1 MKRFLLATMALAT
14 VMSVSAGDGTTKKP
28 QIIGGDFEKWHT
40 AKYDKYSSDEPDGWH
55 SFMSA
60 HPTKNIYGNA
70 CKNTHTYISKEV
82 RPGSTGSNSVKL
94 TSGIV
99 KVNAG
104 ILEIEQP
111 ANGTLTTGRLIAG
124 SATANDPKNNSTSDP
139 SSTEKDGAGNPFY
152 APLTARPDSI
162 VAWVKFKQGT
172 LKDKHKNY
180 KYATISAIIHDNTK
194 YQDPED
200 KTYNN
205 VVAKAQNAKIESN
218 DFKWQRISIPF
229 DYESYKANNVEPHNI
244 LITFSTNAE
253 PGVASTDAQNP
264 DIMFIDDVELVYN
277 DYYTDNLVISSN
289 GTAAPA
295 QQATITVTKYL
306 DGKYNMMLK
315 NFTFGE
321 GDEALLIGDVTMSN
335 ITGKEENGAITFE
348 TGQDAIITNGGDIA
362 EMLKGKIHLKMKGI
376 LKDGKLK
383 ALITLEVFEQNI
395 KADFG
400 GYESGTV
407 GIHGITTSTNSAK
420 GAIYDLSGRQLKTMQ
435 KGINIVRGKDGKM
448 IKVMK

>member
-1 MKRFLLATMALAT
+1 MKRFLLATMALT
-14 VMSVSAGDGTTKKP
+14 GMSVSAGDDTTKKP

-40 AKYDKYSSDEPDGWH
+40 ATYDKYSSQEPDGWH

-60 HPTKNIYGNA
+60 KPGNSTYARA
-70 CKNTHTYISKEV
+70 CWNTHTYTSNEV
-82 RPGSTGSNSVKL
+82 RPGSTGKQSVKL
-94 TSGIV
+94 TSGMVDAIFF
-99 KVNAG
+99 K
-104 ILEIEQP
+104 QP
-111 ANGTLTTGRLIAG
+111 ANGTITTGRLFAG
-124 SATANDPKNNSTSDP
+124 AAKANNPKNNSTSDP
-139 SSTEKDGAGNPFY
+139 TSTEKDGAGNPFY

-162 VAWVKFKQGT
+162 VAWIKFKQGT
-172 LKDKHKNY
+172 LSKENQKY

-205 VVAKAQNAKIESN
+205 VVAKAQNAKIESK
-218 DFKWQRISIPF
+218 DFTWQRISIPF
-229 DYESYKANNVEPHNI
+229 DYESYKANNAEPHNI
-244 LITFSTNAE
+244 LITISTNAE
-253 PGVASTDAQNP
+253 PGIASTDANNP
-264 DIMFIDDVELVYN
+264 DVMYIDDVELVYN
-277 DYYTDNLVISSN
+277 DYYTDNLVISSDE
-289 GTAAPA
+289 TTAPA
-295 QQATITVTKYL
+295 QEATITVTKYL
-306 DGKYNMMLK
+306 DGTYNMMLK
-315 NFTFGE
+315 NFSFGE
-321 GDEALLIGDVTMSN
+321 GNGALLIGDVTMSN

-348 TGQDAIITNGGDIA
+348 TEQNAIISNGGDIA
-362 EMLKGKIHLKMKGI
+362 EMLEGKVNLKMNGI

-383 ALITLEVFEQNI
+383 ALITLKVMEQNI

-407 GIHGITTSTNSAK
+407 GINGITTSTTTAN

>member
-14 VMSVSAGDGTTKKP
+14 VMSVSAGNDTKKP

-40 AKYDKYSSDEPDGWH
+40 AKYEELTSDEPDGWH

-60 HPTKNIYGNA
+60 HPTMDMLFGNA
-70 CKNTHTYISKEV
+70 CRNTHTSISKEV

-99 KVNAG
+99 QVSVFKV
-104 ILEIEQP
+104 P

-124 SATANDPKNNSTSDP
+124 AVDANDPKNNSTSDP

-152 APLTARPDSI
+152 APLAARPDSI

-172 LKDKHKNY
+172 LSKENQKY

-205 VVAKAQNAKIESN
+205 VVAKAKNAQIESN
-218 DFKWQRISIPF
+218 GFTWQRISIPF

-244 LITFSTNAE
+244 LITISTNAE
-253 PGVASTDAQNP
+253 PGIASTDANNP
-264 DIMFIDDVELVYN
+264 DVMYIDDVELVYN
-277 DYYTDNLVISSN
+277 DYYTDDLVISAN
-289 GTAAPA
+289 DTPAPA
-295 QQATITVTKYL
+295 QKATITVTKYL
-306 DGKYNMMLK
+306 DGTYNMMLK
-315 NFTFGE
+315 NFSFGE
-321 GDEALLIGDVTMSN
+321 GNEALLIGDVTMSN
-335 ITGKEENGAITFE
+335 ITGKEENGATTFE
-348 TGQDAIITNGGDIA
+348 TEQDAIITNGGYIA
-362 EMLKGKIHLKMKGI
+362 EILKGKIHLNMKGT
-376 LKDGKLK
+376 LKDGKFK
-383 ALITLEVFEQNI
+383 ALITLKVMNQNI

-407 GIHGITTSTNSAK
+407 GINGITTSNTTAN

>member
-14 VMSVSAGDGTTKKP
+14 VMSVSAGDDTKKP

-40 AKYDKYSSDEPDGWH
+40 AKYEKLTSDEPDGWH

-60 HPTKNIYGNA
+60 KPTMSLFANA
-70 CKNTHTYISKEV
+70 CKNTHTYTSKEV
-82 RPGSTGSNSVKL
+82 RPGSTGSHSVKL

-99 KVNAG
+99 TVLG
-104 ILEIEQP
+104 FSVP

-124 SATANDPKNNSTSDP
+124 AVTANDPKNNSTSDP

-172 LKDKHKNY
+172 LSKENQKY

-205 VVAKAQNAKIESN
+205 VVAKAKNAQIESN
-218 DFKWQRISIPF
+218 GFTWQRISIPF
-229 DYESYKANNVEPHNI
+229 DYESYKANNVEPRNI
-244 LITFSTNAE
+244 LITISTNAE
-253 PGVASTDAQNP
+253 PGIASTDANNP
-264 DIMFIDDVELVYN
+264 DVMYIDDVELVYN
-277 DYYTDNLVISSN
+277 DYYTDDLVISAN
-289 GTAAPA
+289 DTPAPA
-295 QQATITVTKYL
+295 QKATITVTKYL
-306 DGKYNMMLK
+306 DGTYNMMLK
-315 NFTFGE
+315 NFSFGE
-321 GDEALLIGDVTMSN
+321 GEDALLIGDVTMSN

-348 TGQDAIITNGGDIA
+348 TEQDAIISNGGDIA
-362 EMLKGKIHLKMKGI
+362 EMLEGKIHLKMKGI

-383 ALITLEVFEQNI
+383 ALITLEVFDLNI

-407 GIHGITTSTNSAK
+407 GINGITTSTYSAN

>member
-1 MKRFLLATMALAT
+1 MKRFLLATMALTT
-14 VMSVSAGDGTTKKP
+14 VMSVSAGDDTTKKP

-40 AKYDKYSSDEPDGWH
+40 ATYDKYSSQEPDGWH

-60 HPTKNIYGNA
+60 KPGNPIYARA
-70 CKNTHTYISKEV
+70 CWNTHTYTSNEV
-82 RPGSTGSNSVKL
+82 RPGSTGKQSVKL
-94 TSGIV
+94 TSGMVDAIFF
-99 KVNAG
+99 K
-104 ILEIEQP
+104 QP
-111 ANGTLTTGRLIAG
+111 ANGTITTGRLFAG
-124 SATANDPKNNSTSDP
+124 SKTANDPKNNSTSDP

-172 LKDKHKNY
+172 LSEENQKF

-205 VVAKAQNAKIESN
+205 VVAKAKNAKIESN
-218 DFKWQRISIPF
+218 GFKWQRISIPF
-229 DYESYKANNVEPHNI
+229 DYESYKANNVDPHNI

-253 PGVASTDAQNP
+253 PGVASTDANNP

-277 DYYTDNLVISSN
+277 DNYTDNLVISSD
-289 GTAAPA
+289 GTTAPA

-306 DGKYNMMLK
+306 DGTYNMMLK
-315 NFTFGE
+315 NFSFGE
-321 GDEALLIGDVTMSN
+321 GDDALLIGDVTMTN
-335 ITGKEENGAITFE
+335 LTGKEENGAITFE
-348 TGQDAIITNGGDIA
+348 TEQDAIITNGGDIA
-362 EMLKGKIHLKMKGI
+362 EILEGKIHLNMKGT
-376 LKDGKLK
+376 LKDGKFK
-383 ALITLEVFEQNI
+383 ALITLKVMNQNI

-407 GIHGITTSTNSAK
+407 GINGITTSTNSAN

>member
-14 VMSVSAGDGTTKKP
+14 VMSVSAGNDTKKP

-40 AKYDKYSSDEPDGWH
+40 AKYNEFTSQEPDGWH

-60 HPTKNIYGNA
+60 KPGNSTLGNA
-70 CKNTHTYISKEV
+70 CKNTHTYTSNEV
-82 RPGSTGSNSVKL
+82 RPGSTGSLSVKL

-99 KVNAG
+99 KVG
-104 ILEIEQP
+104 ISVP

-124 SATANDPKNNSTSDP
+124 SATASSTKNNSTSDP

-172 LKDKHKNY
+172 LKDKDKDY

-200 KTYNN
+200 KTYKN

-218 DFKWQRISIPF
+218 GFKWQRISIPF

-244 LITFSTNAE
+244 LITFSTNAK
-253 PGVASTDAQNP
+253 PGVASKDADNP
-264 DIMFIDDVELVYN
+264 DVMYIDDVELVYN
-277 DYYTDNLVISSN
+277 DYYTDNLVISCD
-289 GTAAPA
+289 GEVAPA
-295 QQATITVTKYL
+295 QQTTITVTKYL
-306 DGKYNMMLK
+306 DSTYNMMLK
-315 NFTFGE
+315 NFSFGE

-348 TGQDAIITNGGDIA
+348 TEQDAIITNGGEIA
-362 EMLKGKIHLKMKGI
+362 ELLEGKIHLKMKGI

-407 GIHGITTSTNSAK
+407 GIHGITTSTNTAN

>member
-1 MKRFLLATMALAT
+1 MKRFLLATMALTT
-14 VMSVSAGDGTTKKP
+14 VMSVSAGDDTTKKP

-40 AKYDKYSSDEPDGWH
+40 ATYDKYSSQEPDGWH

-60 HPTKNIYGNA
+60 KPGNPTYARA
-70 CKNTHTYISKEV
+70 CWNTHTYTSNEV
-82 RPGSTGSNSVKL
+82 RPGSTGKQSVKL
-94 TSGIV
+94 TSGMV
-99 KVNAG
+99 DAFFFK
-104 ILEIEQP
+104 QP
-111 ANGTLTTGRLIAG
+111 ANGTLTTGRLFAG

-162 VAWVKFKQGT
+162 VAWIKFKQGT
-172 LKDKHKNY
+172 LSKENQKY

-205 VVAKAQNAKIESN
+205 VVAKAQNAKIESK
-218 DFKWQRISIPF
+218 DFTWQRISIPF
-229 DYESYKANNVEPHNI
+229 DYESYKANNAEPHNI
-244 LITFSTNAE
+244 LITISTNAE
-253 PGVASTDAQNP
+253 PGIASTDANNP
-264 DIMFIDDVELVYN
+264 DVMYIDDVELVYN
-277 DYYTDNLVISSN
+277 DNYTDNLVISSDE
-289 GTAAPA
+289 TTAPA
-295 QQATITVTKYL
+295 QEATITVTKYL
-306 DGKYNMMLK
+306 DGTYNMMLK
-315 NFTFGE
+315 NFSFGE
-321 GDEALLIGDVTMSN
+321 GNGALLIGDVTMSN

-348 TGQDAIITNGGDIA
+348 TEQNAIISNGGDIA
-362 EMLKGKIHLKMKGI
+362 EMLEGKVNLKMNGI

-383 ALITLEVFEQNI
+383 ALITLKVMEQNI

-407 GIHGITTSTNSAK
+407 GIHGITTSTNTAN

>member
-14 VMSVSAGDGTTKKP
+14 VMSVSAGNDTKKP

-40 AKYDKYSSDEPDGWH
+40 AKYEELTSDEPDGWH

-60 HPTKNIYGNA
+60 HPTMDMFGNA
-70 CKNTHTYISKEV
+70 CRNTHTSISKEV

-99 KVNAG
+99 KVSVVKV
-104 ILEIEQP
+104 P

-124 SATANDPKNNSTSDP
+124 AVDANDPKNNSTSDP

-152 APLTARPDSI
+152 APLAARPDSI

-172 LKDKHKNY
+172 LKDKDKDY

-200 KTYNN
+200 KTYKN

-218 DFKWQRISIPF
+218 GFKWQRISIPF

-244 LITFSTNAE
+244 LITFSTNAK
-253 PGVASTDAQNP
+253 PGVASKDADNP
-264 DIMFIDDVELVYN
+264 DVMYIDDVELVYN
-277 DYYTDNLVISSN
+277 DYYTDNLVISCD
-289 GTAAPA
+289 GEVAPA
-295 QQATITVTKYL
+295 QQTTITVTKYL
-306 DGKYNMMLK
+306 DGTYNMMLK
-315 NFTFGE
+315 NFSFGE
-321 GDEALLIGDVTMSN
+321 LLIGDVTMSN

-348 TGQDAIITNGGDIA
+348 IEQDAIITNGGEIA
-362 EMLKGKIHLKMKGI
+362 GMLEGKIPLKMKGI

-383 ALITLEVFEQNI
+383 ALITLEVFGQDI

-407 GIHGITTSTNSAK
+407 GINGITTSTTTAN

-435 KGINIVRGKDGKM
+435 KGINIVRGKDGKI

>member
-14 VMSVSAGDGTTKKP
+14 VMSVSAGDDTTKKP
-28 QIIGGDFEKWHT
+28 QIIGGNFEKWHT
-40 AKYDKYSSDEPDGWH
+40 ATYDKYSSQEPDGWH

-60 HPTKNIYGNA
+60 KPGNKILGNA
-70 CKNTHTYISKEV
+70 CKNTHTYISDEK
-82 RPGSTGSNSVKL
+82 RPGSTGTHSVKL

-99 KVNAG
+99 TVWG
-104 ILEIEQP
+104 ISVP

-124 SATANDPKNNSTSDP
+124 TATANDPKNNSTSDP

-172 LKDKHKNY
+172 LSEENQKY

-200 KTYNN
+200 KTYKN
-205 VVAKAQNAKIESN
+205 VVAKAKNAKIESN
-218 DFKWQRISIPF
+218 GFKWQRISIPF
-229 DYESYKANNVEPHNI
+229 DYESYKANNVDPNNI

-253 PGVASTDAQNP
+253 PGVASTDSNNP
-264 DIMFIDDVELVYN
+264 DVMYIDDVELVYN
-277 DYYTDNLVISSN
+277 DYYTDDLVISAN
-289 GTAAPA
+289 GTPAPA
-295 QQATITVTKYL
+295 QKATITVTKYL
-306 DGKYNMMLK
+306 DGTYNMMLK
-315 NFTFGE
+315 NFSFGE

-348 TGQDAIITNGGDIA
+348 TEQDAIISNGGDIA
-362 EMLKGKIHLKMKGI
+362 EMLEGKIHLKMNGI

-383 ALITLEVFEQNI
+383 ALITLTVFGQNI

-400 GYESGTV
+400 GFESGTGT
-407 GIHGITTSTNSAK
+407 GIHNVTSTSTTTAK
-420 GAIYDLSGRQLKTMQ
+420 SAIYDLSGRKLQTMQ

>member
-1 MKRFLLATMALAT
+1 MKRFLLATIALAT
-14 VMSVSAGDGTTKKP
+14 VMSVSAGDDTKKP
-28 QIIGGDFEKWHT
+28 QIIGGNFEKWHT
-40 AKYDKYSSDEPDGWH
+40 AKYNEFTSQEPDGWH

-60 HPTKNIYGNA
+60 KPGNSTLGNA
-70 CKNTHTYISKEV
+70 CKNTHTYTSNEV
-82 RPGSTGSNSVKL
+82 RPGSTGSLSVKL

-99 KVNAG
+99 KVG
-104 ILEIEQP
+104 ISVP

-124 SATANDPKNNSTSDP
+124 SATASSTKNNSTSDP

-172 LKDKHKNY
+172 LKDKDKDY

-200 KTYNN
+200 KTYKN

-218 DFKWQRISIPF
+218 GFKWQRISIPF

-244 LITFSTNAE
+244 LITFSTNAK
-253 PGVASTDAQNP
+253 PGVASKDADNP
-264 DIMFIDDVELVYN
+264 DVMFIDDVELVYN
-277 DYYTDNLVISSN
+277 DYYTDDLVISAN
-289 GTAAPA
+289 GTPAPA
-295 QQATITVTKYL
+295 QKATITVTKYL
-306 DGKYNMMLK
+306 DGTYNMMLK
-315 NFTFGE
+315 NFSFGE

-348 TGQDAIITNGGDIA
+348 TEQDAIITNGGEIA
-362 EMLKGKIHLKMKGI
+362 EMLEGKIHLKMNGI

-383 ALITLEVFEQNI
+383 ALITLEVFGQNI

-407 GIHGITTSTNSAK
+407 GIHGITTSTNTAN

>member
-14 VMSVSAGDGTTKKP
+14 VMSVSAGNDTKKP

-40 AKYDKYSSDEPDGWH
+40 AKYEELTSDEPDGWH

-60 HPTKNIYGNA
+60 HPTMDMFGNA
-70 CKNTHTYISKEV
+70 CKNTHTSISKEV

-99 KVNAG
+99 KVSFFKV
-104 ILEIEQP
+104 P

-124 SATANDPKNNSTSDP
+124 AAKPNDPKNNSTSDP
-139 SSTEKDGAGNPFY
+139 SSKEKDGAGNPFY

-172 LKDKHKNY
+172 LSEENQKY

-200 KTYNN
+200 KTYKN

-218 DFKWQRISIPF
+218 GFKWQRISIPF
-229 DYESYKANNVEPHNI
+229 DYESYKANNVDPHNI

-253 PGVASTDAQNP
+253 PGVASKDADNP
-264 DIMFIDDVELVYN
+264 DVMYIDDVELVYN
-277 DYYTDNLVISSN
+277 DYYTDDLVISCD
-289 GTAAPA
+289 GEVAPA
-295 QQATITVTKYL
+295 QQTTITVTKYL
-306 DGKYNMMLK
+306 DSTYNMMLK
-315 NFTFGE
+315 NFSFGE

-348 TGQDAIITNGGDIA
+348 REQDAIITNGGEIA
-362 EMLKGKIHLKMKGI
+362 EMLEGKIHLKMKGI

-383 ALITLEVFEQNI
+383 ALITLEVFDQNI

-407 GIHGITTSTNSAK
+407 GINGITTSTTTAN

>member
-14 VMSVSAGDGTTKKP
+14 VMSVSAGNDTKKP

-40 AKYDKYSSDEPDGWH
+40 AKYEELTSDEPDGWH

-60 HPTKNIYGNA
+60 HPTMDMFGNA
-70 CKNTHTYISKEV
+70 CRNTHTSISKEV

-99 KVNAG
+99 KVSVFKV
-104 ILEIEQP
+104 P

-124 SATANDPKNNSTSDP
+124 AVDANDPKNNSTSDP

-152 APLTARPDSI
+152 APLAARPDSI

-172 LKDKHKNY
+172 LKDKDKDY

-200 KTYNN
+200 KTYKN

-218 DFKWQRISIPF
+218 GFKWQRISIPF

-244 LITFSTNAE
+244 LITFSTNAK
-253 PGVASTDAQNP
+253 PGVASKDADNP
-264 DIMFIDDVELVYN
+264 DVMYIDDVELVYN
-277 DYYTDNLVISSN
+277 DYYTDNLVISCD
-289 GTAAPA
+289 GEVAPA
-295 QQATITVTKYL
+295 QQTTITVTKYL
-306 DGKYNMMLK
+306 DGTYNMMLK
-315 NFTFGE
+315 NFSFGE
-321 GDEALLIGDVTMSN
+321 LLIGDVTMSN

-348 TGQDAIITNGGDIA
+348 IKQDAIISNGGDIA
-362 EMLKGKIHLKMKGI
+362 EMLEGKIHLKMKGI

-383 ALITLEVFEQNI
+383 ALITLEVFGQNI

-407 GIHGITTSTNSAK
+407 GINGITTSTTTAN

>member
-14 VMSVSAGDGTTKKP
+14 VMSVSAGNDTKKP

-40 AKYDKYSSDEPDGWH
+40 AKYEELTSDEPDGWH

-60 HPTKNIYGNA
+60 HPTMDMFGNA
-70 CKNTHTYISKEV
+70 CRNTHTSISKEV

-99 KVNAG
+99 KVSVFKV
-104 ILEIEQP
+104 P

-124 SATANDPKNNSTSDP
+124 AVDANDPKNNSTSDP

-152 APLTARPDSI
+152 APLAARPDSI

-172 LKDKHKNY
+172 LKDKDKDY

-200 KTYNN
+200 KTYKN

-218 DFKWQRISIPF
+218 GFKWQRISIPF

-244 LITFSTNAE
+244 LITFSTNAK
-253 PGVASTDAQNP
+253 PGVASKDADNP
-264 DIMFIDDVELVYN
+264 DVMYIDDVELVYN
-277 DYYTDNLVISSN
+277 DYYTDNLVISCD
-289 GTAAPA
+289 GEVAPA
-295 QQATITVTKYL
+295 QQTTITVTKYL
-306 DGKYNMMLK
+306 DGTYNMMLK
-315 NFTFGE
+315 NFSFGE
-321 GDEALLIGDVTMSN
+321 LLIGDVTMSN

-348 TGQDAIITNGGDIA
+348 IEQDAIITNGGEIA
-362 EMLKGKIHLKMKGI
+362 GMLGGKVHLKMKGI

-383 ALITLEVFEQNI
+383 ALITLEVFDQNI

-407 GIHGITTSTNSAK
+407 GINGITTSTTTAN

>member
-14 VMSVSAGDGTTKKP
+14 VMSVSAGNDTKKP
-28 QIIGGDFEKWHT
+28 QIIGGNFEKWHT
-40 AKYDKYSSDEPDGWH
+40 AKYNEFTSQEPDGWH

-60 HPTKNIYGNA
+60 KPTMSLFANA
-70 CKNTHTYISKEV
+70 CKNTHTYTSKEV
-82 RPGSTGSNSVKL
+82 RPGSTGSHSVKL

-99 KVNAG
+99 KVSVAKV
-104 ILEIEQP
+104 P

-124 SATANDPKNNSTSDP
+124 AAKPKDPKNNSTSDP
-139 SSTEKDGAGNPFY
+139 SSKEKDGAGNPFY

-172 LKDKHKNY
+172 LSEENQKY

-200 KTYNN
+200 KTYKN

-218 DFKWQRISIPF
+218 GFKWQRISIPF
-229 DYESYKANNVEPHNI
+229 DYESYKANNVDPHNI

-253 PGVASTDAQNP
+253 PGVASKDADNP
-264 DIMFIDDVELVYN
+264 DVMYIDDVELVYN
-277 DYYTDNLVISSN
+277 DYYTDDLVISCD
-289 GTAAPA
+289 GEVAPA
-295 QQATITVTKYL
+295 QQTTITVTKYL
-306 DGKYNMMLK
+306 DSTYNMMLK
-315 NFTFGE
+315 NFSFGE

-348 TGQDAIITNGGDIA
+348 TEQDAIITNGGEIA
-362 EMLKGKIHLKMKGI
+362 EMLEGKIHLKMKGI

-383 ALITLEVFEQNI
+383 ALITLEVFGQNI

-407 GIHGITTSTNSAK
+407 GINGITTSTTTAN

>member
-104 ILEIEQP
+104 IFEIEQP

-124 SATANDPKNNSTSDP
+124 AVDANDPKNNSTSDP

-152 APLTARPDSI
+152 APLAARPDSI

-172 LKDKHKNY
+172 LSKENQKY

-205 VVAKAQNAKIESN
+205 VVAKAKNAQIESN
-218 DFKWQRISIPF
+218 GFTWQRISIPF

-244 LITFSTNAE
+244 LITISTNAE
-253 PGVASTDAQNP
+253 PGIASTDANNP
-264 DIMFIDDVELVYN
+264 DVMYIDDVELVYN
-277 DYYTDNLVISSN
+277 DYYTDDLVISVN
-289 GTAAPA
+289 GTPAPA
-295 QQATITVTKYL
+295 QKATITVTKYL
-306 DGKYNMMLK
+306 DGTYNMMLK
-315 NFTFGE
+315 NFSFGE
-321 GDEALLIGDVTMSN
+321 LLIGDVTMTN
-335 ITGKEENGAITFE
+335 LTGKEENGATTFE
-348 TGQDAIITNGGDIA
+348 TEQDAIITNGGDIA
-362 EMLKGKIHLKMKGI
+362 EILEGKIHLNMKGT
-376 LKDGKLK
+376 LKDGKFK
-383 ALITLEVFEQNI
+383 ALITLKVMNQNI

-407 GIHGITTSTNSAK
+407 GINGITTSTNSAN

>member
-70 CKNTHTYISKEV
+70 CKNTHTYISDEK
-82 RPGSTGSNSVKL
+82 RPGSTGTHSVKL

-99 KVNAG
+99 TVWG
-104 ILEIEQP
+104 ISVP

-124 SATANDPKNNSTSDP
+124 TATANDPKNNSTSDP

-152 APLTARPDSI
+152 APLAARPDSI

-172 LKDKHKNY
+172 LSKENQKY

-205 VVAKAQNAKIESN
+205 VVAKAKNAQIESN
-218 DFKWQRISIPF
+218 GFTWQRISIPF
-229 DYESYKANNVEPHNI
+229 DYESYKANNAEPHNI
-244 LITFSTNAE
+244 LITISTNAE
-253 PGVASTDAQNP
+253 PGIASTDANNP
-264 DIMFIDDVELVYN
+264 DVMYIDDVELVYN
-277 DYYTDNLVISSN
+277 DYYTDDLVISVN
-289 GTAAPA
+289 GTPAPA
-295 QQATITVTKYL
+295 QKATITVTKYL
-306 DGKYNMMLK
+306 DGTYNMMLK
-315 NFTFGE
+315 NFSFGE
-321 GDEALLIGDVTMSN
+321 LLIGDVTMTN
-335 ITGKEENGAITFE
+335 LTGKEENGAITFE
-348 TGQDAIITNGGDIA
+348 TEQDAIITNGEDIA
-362 EMLKGKIHLKMKGI
+362 EMLEGKIHLNMKGT
-376 LKDGKLK
+376 LKDGKFK
-383 ALITLEVFEQNI
+383 ALITLKVMNQDI

-400 GYESGTV
+400 GFESGTGT
-407 GIHGITTSTNSAK
+407 GIHNVTSTSTTTAN

>member
-14 VMSVSAGDGTTKKP
+14 VMSVSAGNDTKKP
-28 QIIGGDFEKWHT
+28 QIIGGNFEKWHT
-40 AKYDKYSSDEPDGWH
+40 AKYEELTSDEPDGWH

-60 HPTKNIYGNA
+60 HPTMDMFGNA
-70 CKNTHTYISKEV
+70 CRNTHTSISKEV

-99 KVNAG
+99 KVSVFKV
-104 ILEIEQP
+104 P

-124 SATANDPKNNSTSDP
+124 AVDANDPKNNSTSDP

-152 APLTARPDSI
+152 APLAARPDSI

-172 LKDKHKNY
+172 LKDKDKDY

-200 KTYNN
+200 KTYKN

-218 DFKWQRISIPF
+218 GFKWQRISIPF

-244 LITFSTNAE
+244 LITFSTNAK
-253 PGVASTDAQNP
+253 PGVASKDADNP
-264 DIMFIDDVELVYN
+264 DVMYIDDVELVYN
-277 DYYTDNLVISSN
+277 DYYTDNLVISCD
-289 GTAAPA
+289 GEVAPA
-295 QQATITVTKYL
+295 QQTTITVTKYL

-315 NFTFGE
+315 NFSFGK

-348 TGQDAIITNGGDIA
+348 TEQDAVITNGDKIA
-362 EMLKGKIHLKMKGI
+362 ELLKGKVHLKMNGI

-383 ALITLEVFEQNI
+383 ALITLEVFGQNI

-407 GIHGITTSTNSAK
+407 GINGITTSTTTAN

>member
-1 MKRFLLATMALAT
+1 MKRFLLATIALAT
-14 VMSVSAGDGTTKKP
+14 VMSVSAGDDTKKP
-28 QIIGGDFEKWHT
+28 QIIGGNFEKWHT
-40 AKYDKYSSDEPDGWH
+40 AKYNEFTSQEPDGWH

-60 HPTKNIYGNA
+60 KPGNSTLGNA
-70 CKNTHTYISKEV
+70 CKNTHTYTSNEV
-82 RPGSTGSNSVKL
+82 RPGSTGSLSVKL

-99 KVNAG
+99 KVG
-104 ILEIEQP
+104 ISVP

-124 SATANDPKNNSTSDP
+124 SATASSTKNNSTSDP

-172 LKDKHKNY
+172 LKDKDKDY

-200 KTYNN
+200 KTYKN

-218 DFKWQRISIPF
+218 GFKWQRISIPF

-244 LITFSTNAE
+244 LITFSTNAK
-253 PGVASTDAQNP
+253 PGVASKDADNP
-264 DIMFIDDVELVYN
+264 DVMFIDDVELVYN
-277 DYYTDNLVISSN
+277 DYYTDDLVISAN
-289 GTAAPA
+289 GTPAPA
-295 QQATITVTKYL
+295 QKATITVTKYL
-306 DGKYNMMLK
+306 DGTYNMMLK
-315 NFTFGE
+315 NFSFGE

-348 TGQDAIITNGGDIA
+348 TEQDAIITNGGEIA
-362 EMLKGKIHLKMKGI
+362 ELLEGKIHLKMNGI

-383 ALITLEVFEQNI
+383 ALITLEVFGQNI

-407 GIHGITTSTNSAK
+407 GIHGITTSTNTAN

>member
-14 VMSVSAGDGTTKKP
+14 VMSVSAGNDTKKP
-28 QIIGGDFEKWHT
+28 QIIGGNFEKWHT
-40 AKYDKYSSDEPDGWH
+40 AKYNEFTSQEPDGWH

-60 HPTKNIYGNA
+60 KPGNSTLGNA
-70 CKNTHTYISKEV
+70 CKNTHTYTSNEV
-82 RPGSTGSNSVKL
+82 RPGSTGSLSVKL

-99 KVNAG
+99 KVG
-104 ILEIEQP
+104 ISVP

-124 SATANDPKNNSTSDP
+124 SATASSTKNNSTSDP

-172 LKDKHKNY
+172 LKDKDKDY

-200 KTYNN
+200 KTYKN

-218 DFKWQRISIPF
+218 GFKWQRISIPF

-244 LITFSTNAE
+244 LITFSTNAK
-253 PGVASTDAQNP
+253 PGVASKDADNP
-264 DIMFIDDVELVYN
+264 DVMYIDDVELVYN
-277 DYYTDNLVISSN
+277 DYYTDNLVISAN
-289 GTAAPA
+289 GTPAPA
-295 QQATITVTKYL
+295 QKATITVTKYL
-306 DGKYNMMLK
+306 DGTYNMMLK
-315 NFTFGE
+315 NFSFGE
-321 GDEALLIGDVTMSN
+321 GEDALLIGDVTMSN

-348 TGQDAIITNGGDIA
+348 TEQEDAIITNGGEIA

-383 ALITLEVFEQNI
+383 ALITLEVFGQDI

-400 GYESGTV
+400 GFESGTGT
-407 GIHGITTSTNSAK
+407 GIHNVTSTSTNSAN

>member
-14 VMSVSAGDGTTKKP
+14 VMSVSAGNDTKKP

-40 AKYDKYSSDEPDGWH
+40 AKYEELTSDEPDGWH

-60 HPTKNIYGNA
+60 HPTMDMFGNA
-70 CKNTHTYISKEV
+70 CRNTHTSISKEV

-99 KVNAG
+99 KVSVFKV
-104 ILEIEQP
+104 P

-124 SATANDPKNNSTSDP
+124 EVDANDPKNNSTSDP

-152 APLTARPDSI
+152 APLAARPDSI

-172 LKDKHKNY
+172 LKDKDKDY

-200 KTYNN
+200 KTYKN

-218 DFKWQRISIPF
+218 GFKWQRISIPF
-229 DYESYKANNVEPHNI
+229 DYEPYKANNVEPHNI
-244 LITFSTNAE
+244 LITFSTNAK
-253 PGVASTDAQNP
+253 PGVASKDADNP
-264 DIMFIDDVELVYN
+264 DVMYIDDVELVYN
-277 DYYTDNLVISSN
+277 DYYTDNLVISCD
-289 GTAAPA
+289 GEVAPA
-295 QQATITVTKYL
+295 QQTTITVTKYL
-306 DGKYNMMLK
+306 DGTYNMMLK
-315 NFTFGE
+315 NFSFGE
-321 GDEALLIGDVTMSN
+321 DGEALLIGDVTMSN

-348 TGQDAIITNGGDIA
+348 TEQDAVITNGDKIA
-362 EMLKGKIHLKMKGI
+362 DLLEGKVHLKMNGI

-383 ALITLEVFEQNI
+383 ALITLEVLGQNI

-407 GIHGITTSTNSAK
+407 GINGITTSTTTAN

>member
-28 QIIGGDFEKWHT
+28 QIIGGNFEKWHT

-82 RPGSTGSNSVKL
+82 RPGSTGSLSVKL

-99 KVNAG
+99 KVG
-104 ILEIEQP
+104 ISVP

-124 SATANDPKNNSTSDP
+124 SATASSTKNNSTSDP

-172 LKDKHKNY
+172 LKDKDKDY

-200 KTYNN
+200 KTYKN

-218 DFKWQRISIPF
+218 GFKWQRISIPF

-244 LITFSTNAE
+244 LITFSTNAK
-253 PGVASTDAQNP
+253 PGVASKDADNP
-264 DIMFIDDVELVYN
+264 DVMYIDDVELVYN
-277 DYYTDNLVISSN
+277 DYYTDNLVISCD
-289 GTAAPA
+289 GEVAPA
-295 QQATITVTKYL
+295 QQTTITVTKYL
-306 DGKYNMMLK
+306 DGTYNMMLK
-315 NFTFGE
+315 NFSFGE
-321 GDEALLIGDVTMSN
+321 GNEALLIGDVTMSN

-348 TGQDAIITNGGDIA
+348 TEQDAIITNGGEIA
-362 EMLKGKIHLKMKGI
+362 ELLEGKIHLKMKGI

-407 GIHGITTSTNSAK
+407 GIHGITTSTTTAN

>member
-14 VMSVSAGDGTTKKP
+14 VMSVSAGDDTTKKP
-28 QIIGGDFEKWHT
+28 QIIGGNFEKWHT
-40 AKYDKYSSDEPDGWH
+40 ATYGEYSSQELDGWH

-60 HPTKNIYGNA
+60 KPTMSLFANA
-70 CKNTHTYISKEV
+70 CKNTHTYTSKEV
-82 RPGSTGSNSVKL
+82 RPGSTGSHSVKL

-99 KVNAG
+99 KVYVG
-104 ILEIEQP
+104 FFEIEQP

-205 VVAKAQNAKIESN
+205 VVAKAKNAQIESN
-218 DFKWQRISIPF
+218 SFTWQRISIPF
-229 DYESYKANNVEPHNI
+229 DYESYKANNVDPHNI

-253 PGVASTDAQNP
+253 PGVASKDANNP
-264 DIMFIDDVELVYN
+264 DVMYIDDVELVYN
-277 DYYTDNLVISSN
+277 DYYTDDLVISAN
-289 GTAAPA
+289 GTPAPA
-295 QQATITVTKYL
+295 QKATITVTKYL
-306 DGKYNMMLK
+306 DGTYNMMLK
-315 NFTFGE
+315 NFSFGE

-348 TGQDAIITNGGDIA
+348 TEQDAIITNGGEIA
-362 EMLKGKIHLKMKGI
+362 EMLEGKIHLKMKGI

-407 GIHGITTSTNSAK
+407 GINGITTSTTTAN

>member
-14 VMSVSAGDGTTKKP
+14 VMSVSAGNDTKKP

-40 AKYDKYSSDEPDGWH
+40 AKYKELTSDEPDGWH

-60 HPTKNIYGNA
+60 HPTMDMFGNA
-70 CKNTHTYISKEV
+70 CRNTHTSISKEV

-99 KVNAG
+99 QVGVFKV
-104 ILEIEQP
+104 P

-124 SATANDPKNNSTSDP
+124 AVDANDPKNNSTSDP

-152 APLTARPDSI
+152 APLAARPDSI

-172 LKDKHKNY
+172 LSKENQKY

-205 VVAKAQNAKIESN
+205 VVAKAKNAQIESN
-218 DFKWQRISIPF
+218 GFTWQRISIPF

-244 LITFSTNAE
+244 LITISTNAE
-253 PGVASTDAQNP
+253 PGIASTDANNP
-264 DIMFIDDVELVYN
+264 DVMYIDDVELVYN
-277 DYYTDNLVISSN
+277 DYYTDDLVISAN
-289 GTAAPA
+289 GTPAPA
-295 QQATITVTKYL
+295 QKATITVTKYL
-306 DGKYNMMLK
+306 DGTYNMMLK
-315 NFTFGE
+315 KFSFGE
-321 GDEALLIGDVTMSN
+321 GKEALLIGDVTMSN
-335 ITGKEENGAITFE
+335 ITGKEENGVITFE
-348 TGQDAIITNGGDIA
+348 TEQNAIITNGGDIA
-362 EMLKGKIHLKMKGI
+362 EMLKGKINLKMKGI

-383 ALITLEVFEQNI
+383 ALITLEVFGQNI

-400 GYESGTV
+400 GFESGTGT
-407 GIHGITTSTNSAK
+407 GIHNVTSTSTTTAN

>member
-1 MKRFLLATMALAT
+1 MKRFLLATLALAT
-14 VMSVSAGDGTTKKP
+14 VMSVSAGDDTTKKP

-40 AKYDKYSSDEPDGWH
+40 ATYDKYSSQEPDGWH

-60 HPTKNIYGNA
+60 KPGNKTYARA
-70 CKNTHTYISKEV
+70 CWNTHTYTSNEV
-82 RPGSTGSNSVKL
+82 RPGSTGKQSVKL
-94 TSGIV
+94 ISGMVDAIIF
-99 KVNAG
+99 K
-104 ILEIEQP
+104 QP
-111 ANGTLTTGRLIAG
+111 ANGTITTGRLFAG
-124 SATANDPKNNSTSDP
+124 ATTANNPKNNSTSDP

-172 LKDKHKNY
+172 LSKENQKY

-205 VVAKAQNAKIESN
+205 VVAKAKNAQIESN
-218 DFKWQRISIPF
+218 GFTWQRISIPF
-229 DYESYKANNVEPHNI
+229 DYESYKANNVEPRNI
-244 LITFSTNAE
+244 LITISTNAE
-253 PGVASTDAQNP
+253 PGVASEDENNP
-264 DIMFIDDVELVYN
+264 DVMYIDDVELVYN
-277 DYYTDNLVISSN
+277 DYYTDDLVISAN
-289 GTAAPA
+289 DTPAPA
-295 QQATITVTKYL
+295 QKATITVTKYL
-306 DGKYNMMLK
+306 DGTYNMMLK
-315 NFTFGE
+315 NFSFGE
-321 GDEALLIGDVTMSN
+321 GEEALLIGDVTMSN

-348 TGQDAIITNGGDIA
+348 TEQDAIITNGEDIA
-362 EMLKGKIHLKMKGI
+362 EMLEGKVHLKMKGI
-376 LKDGKLK
+376 LKDGKFK
-383 ALITLEVFEQNI
+383 ALITLKVLGQNI

-400 GYESGTV
+400 GYESGTGT
-407 GIHGITTSTNSAK
+407 GIHNVTSTSTNSAN

>member
-1 MKRFLLATMALAT
+1 
-14 VMSVSAGDGTTKKP
+14 
-28 QIIGGDFEKWHT
+28 
-40 AKYDKYSSDEPDGWH
+40 
-55 SFMSA
+55 MSA
-60 HPTKNIYGNA
+60 HPTMDMFGNA
-70 CKNTHTYISKEV
+70 CRNTHTSISKEV

-99 KVNAG
+99 KVSVFKV
-104 ILEIEQP
+104 P

-124 SATANDPKNNSTSDP
+124 AVDANDPKNNSTSDP

-152 APLTARPDSI
+152 APLAARPDSI

-172 LKDKHKNY
+172 LKDKDKDY

-200 KTYNN
+200 KTYKN

-218 DFKWQRISIPF
+218 GFKWQRISIPF

-244 LITFSTNAE
+244 LITFSTNAK
-253 PGVASTDAQNP
+253 PGVASKDADNP
-264 DIMFIDDVELVYN
+264 DVMYIDDVELVYN
-277 DYYTDNLVISSN
+277 DYYTDNLVISCD
-289 GTAAPA
+289 GEVAPA
-295 QQATITVTKYL
+295 QQTTITVTKYL
-306 DGKYNMMLK
+306 DGTYNMMLK
-315 NFTFGE
+315 NFSFGE
-321 GDEALLIGDVTMSN
+321 LLIGDVTMSN

-348 TGQDAIITNGGDIA
+348 IKQDAIISNGGDIA
-362 EMLKGKIHLKMKGI
+362 EMLEGKIHLKMKGI

-383 ALITLEVFEQNI
+383 ALITLEVFGQNI

-407 GIHGITTSTNSAK
+407 GINGITTSTNTAN

>member
-14 VMSVSAGDGTTKKP
+14 VMSVSAGNDTKKP

-40 AKYDKYSSDEPDGWH
+40 AKYEELTSDEPDGWH

-60 HPTKNIYGNA
+60 HPTMDMFGNA
-70 CKNTHTYISKEV
+70 CRNTHTSISKEV

-99 KVNAG
+99 KVSVFKV
-104 ILEIEQP
+104 P

-124 SATANDPKNNSTSDP
+124 AVDANDPKNNSTSDP

-152 APLTARPDSI
+152 APLAARPDSI

-172 LKDKHKNY
+172 LKDKDKDY

-200 KTYNN
+200 KTYKN

-218 DFKWQRISIPF
+218 GFKWQRISIPF

-244 LITFSTNAE
+244 LITFSTNAK
-253 PGVASTDAQNP
+253 PGVASKDADNP
-264 DIMFIDDVELVYN
+264 DVMYIDDVELVYN
-277 DYYTDNLVISSN
+277 DYYTDNLVISCD
-289 GTAAPA
+289 GEVAPA
-295 QQATITVTKYL
+295 QQTTITVTKYL

-315 NFTFGE
+315 NFSFGK

-348 TGQDAIITNGGDIA
+348 TKQDAVITNGDKIA
-362 EMLKGKIHLKMKGI
+362 ELLKGKVHLKMNGI

-383 ALITLEVFEQNI
+383 ALITLEVFGQNI

-407 GIHGITTSTNSAK
+407 GINGITTSTTTAN

>member
-1 MKRFLLATMALAT
+1 MKRFLLATIALAT
-14 VMSVSAGDGTTKKP
+14 VMSVSAGDDTTKKP
-28 QIIGGDFEKWHT
+28 QIIGGNFEKWHT
-40 AKYDKYSSDEPDGWH
+40 ATYDKYSSQEPDGWH
-55 SFMSA
+55 SFMSGK
-60 HPTKNIYGNA
+60 PGNKTLGKA
-70 CKNTHTYISKEV
+70 CQNTHTYISDEK
-82 RPGSTGSNSVKL
+82 RLGSTGTHSVKL

-99 KVNAG
+99 TVLG
-104 ILEIEQP
+104 ISVP
-111 ANGTLTTGRLIAG
+111 ANGTITTGRLFAG
-124 SATANDPKNNSTSDP
+124 AAKANDPKNNSTSDP
-139 SSTEKDGAGNPFY
+139 TSTEKDGAGNPFY

-172 LKDKHKNY
+172 LSKENQKY

-205 VVAKAQNAKIESN
+205 VVAKAKNAQIESN
-218 DFKWQRISIPF
+218 GFTWQRISIPF
-229 DYESYKANNVEPHNI
+229 DYESYKANNVEPRNI
-244 LITFSTNAE
+244 LITISTNAE
-253 PGVASTDAQNP
+253 PGIASTDANNP
-264 DIMFIDDVELVYN
+264 DVMYIDDVELVYN
-277 DYYTDNLVISSN
+277 DYYTDDLVISAN
-289 GTAAPA
+289 GTPAPA
-295 QQATITVTKYL
+295 QKATITVTKYL
-306 DGKYNMMLK
+306 DGTYNMMLK
-315 NFTFGE
+315 NFSFGE

-348 TGQDAIITNGGDIA
+348 TEQDAIITNGEDIA
-362 EMLKGKIHLKMKGI
+362 EMLEGKVHLKMKGI

-383 ALITLEVFEQNI
+383 ALITLEVFGQNI

-407 GIHGITTSTNSAK
+407 GINGITTSTNSAN

>member
-14 VMSVSAGDGTTKKP
+14 VMSVSAGNDTKKP

-40 AKYDKYSSDEPDGWH
+40 AKYEELTSDEPDGWH

-60 HPTKNIYGNA
+60 KPGSKTYAIA
-70 CKNTHTYISKEV
+70 CRNTHTYISKQV
-82 RPGSTGSNSVKL
+82 RPGSIGKQSVKL
-94 TSGIV
+94 TSGMV
-99 KVNAG
+99 DAFFFK
-104 ILEIEQP
+104 QP
-111 ANGTLTTGRLIAG
+111 ANGTLTTGRLFAG
-124 SATANDPKNNSTSDP
+124 SITANDSKNNSTSDP

-172 LKDKHKNY
+172 LSEENQKF
-180 KYATISAIIHDNTK
+180 KYATISAIIHNNTK

-205 VVAKAQNAKIESN
+205 VVAKAKNAKIESN
-218 DFKWQRISIPF
+218 GFKWQRISIPF
-229 DYESYKANNVEPHNI
+229 DYESYKANNVDPHNI

-253 PGVASTDAQNP
+253 PGVASTDANNP

-277 DYYTDNLVISSN
+277 DNYTDNLVISCD
-289 GTAAPA
+289 GKVAPA
-295 QQATITVTKYL
+295 QQTTITVTKYL
-306 DGKYNMMLK
+306 DGTYNMMLK
-315 NFTFGE
+315 NFSFGE
-321 GDEALLIGDVTMSN
+321 LLIGDVTMSN

-348 TGQDAIITNGGDIA
+348 TEQDAIITNGEDIA
-362 EMLKGKIHLKMKGI
+362 EMLEGKIHLNMKGT
-376 LKDGKLK
+376 LKDGKFK
-383 ALITLEVFEQNI
+383 ALITLKVMNQNI

-407 GIHGITTSTNSAK
+407 GIHGITTSTNTAN

>member
-14 VMSVSAGDGTTKKP
+14 VMSVSAGNDTKKP
-28 QIIGGDFEKWHT
+28 QIIGGNFEKWHT
-40 AKYDKYSSDEPDGWH
+40 AKYNEFTSQEPDGWH

-60 HPTKNIYGNA
+60 KPGNSTLGNA
-70 CKNTHTYISKEV
+70 CKNTHTYTSNEV
-82 RPGSTGSNSVKL
+82 RPGSTGSHSVKL

-99 KVNAG
+99 KVG
-104 ILEIEQP
+104 FSVP

-124 SATANDPKNNSTSDP
+124 SATASSTKNNSTSDP

-172 LKDKHKNY
+172 LKDKDKDY

-200 KTYNN
+200 KTYKN

-218 DFKWQRISIPF
+218 GFKWQRISIPF

-244 LITFSTNAE
+244 LITFSTNAK
-253 PGVASTDAQNP
+253 PGVASKDADNP
-264 DIMFIDDVELVYN
+264 DVMFIDDVELVYN
-277 DYYTDNLVISSN
+277 DYYTDDLVISCD
-289 GTAAPA
+289 GEVAPA
-295 QQATITVTKYL
+295 QQTTITVTKYL
-306 DGKYNMMLK
+306 DGTYNMMLK
-315 NFTFGE
+315 NFSFGE

-348 TGQDAIITNGGDIA
+348 TVQDAIITNGGEIA
-362 EMLKGKIHLKMKGI
+362 EMLKGKVHLKMNGI

-383 ALITLEVFEQNI
+383 ALITLEVFDQKI

-400 GYESGTV
+400 DYESGTV
-407 GIHGITTSTNSAK
+407 GINGITTSTTTAN

>member
-14 VMSVSAGDGTTKKP
+14 VMSVSAGNDTKKP

-99 KVNAG
+99 TVLG
-104 ILEIEQP
+104 FSVP

-124 SATANDPKNNSTSDP
+124 SATANDPQNNSTSDP

-205 VVAKAQNAKIESN
+205 VVAKAKNAQIESN
-218 DFKWQRISIPF
+218 GFTWQRISIPF
-229 DYESYKANNVEPHNI
+229 DYESYKANNVEPRNI
-244 LITFSTNAE
+244 LITISTNAE
-253 PGVASTDAQNP
+253 PGIASTDANNP
-264 DIMFIDDVELVYN
+264 DVMYIDDVELVYN
-277 DYYTDNLVISSN
+277 DYYTDDLVISAN
-289 GTAAPA
+289 GTPAPA
-295 QQATITVTKYL
+295 QKATITVTKYL
-306 DGKYNMMLK
+306 DGTYNMMLK
-315 NFTFGE
+315 NFSFGE
-321 GDEALLIGDVTMSN
+321 GEDALLIGDVTMSN

-348 TGQDAIITNGGDIA
+348 TEQDAIITNGEDIA
-362 EMLKGKIHLKMKGI
+362 EMLGGKVHLKMKGI

-383 ALITLEVFEQNI
+383 ALITLEVFGQNI

>member
-14 VMSVSAGDGTTKKP
+14 AMLVSAGDDTTKKP
-28 QIIGGDFEKWHT
+28 QIIGGNFEKWHT
-40 AKYDKYSSDEPDGWH
+40 AKYNEFTSQEPDGWH

-60 HPTKNIYGNA
+60 KPGNSTLGNA
-70 CKNTHTYISKEV
+70 CKNTHTYTSNEV
-82 RPGSTGSNSVKL
+82 RPGSIGSHSVKL

-99 KVNAG
+99 TVG
-104 ILEIEQP
+104 ISVP

-124 SATANDPKNNSTSDP
+124 SATASNSKNNSTSDP

-172 LKDKHKNY
+172 LKDKDKDY

-200 KTYNN
+200 KTYKN

-218 DFKWQRISIPF
+218 GFKWQRISIPF

-244 LITFSTNAE
+244 LITFSTNAK
-253 PGVASTDAQNP
+253 PGVASKDANNP
-264 DIMFIDDVELVYN
+264 DIMYIDDVELVYN
-277 DYYTDNLVISSN
+277 DYYTDNLVITCD
-289 GTAAPA
+289 GTTAPA
-295 QQATITVTKYL
+295 QQTTITVTKYL
-306 DGKYNMMLK
+306 DGTYNMMLK
-315 NFTFGE
+315 NFSFGE
-321 GDEALLIGDVTMSN
+321 GNEALLIGDVTMSN

-348 TGQDAIITNGGDIA
+348 TEQDAIITNGGEIA
-362 EMLKGKIHLKMKGI
+362 EMLEGKIHLKMKGI

-407 GIHGITTSTNSAK
+407 GINGITTSTNSAN

>member
-14 VMSVSAGDGTTKKP
+14 VMSVSAGDDTTKKP
-28 QIIGGDFEKWHT
+28 QIIGGNFEKWHT
-40 AKYDKYSSDEPDGWH
+40 ATYDKYSSQEPDGWH

-60 HPTKNIYGNA
+60 KPGNKTYARA
-70 CKNTHTYISKEV
+70 CWNTHTYTSNEV
-82 RPGSTGSNSVKL
+82 RPGSTGKQSVKL
-94 TSGIV
+94 ISGMVDAIIF
-99 KVNAG
+99 K
-104 ILEIEQP
+104 QP
-111 ANGTLTTGRLIAG
+111 ANGTITTGRLFAG
-124 SATANDPKNNSTSDP
+124 ATTANNPKNNSTSDP

-172 LKDKHKNY
+172 LSEENQKY

-200 KTYNN
+200 KTYKN
-205 VVAKAQNAKIESN
+205 VVAKAKNAKIESN
-218 DFKWQRISIPF
+218 GFKWQRISIPF
-229 DYESYKANNVEPHNI
+229 DYESYKANNVDPHNI

-253 PGVASTDAQNP
+253 PGVASTDSNNP
-264 DIMFIDDVELVYN
+264 DVMYIDDVELVYN
-277 DYYTDNLVISSN
+277 DYYTDDLVISAN
-289 GTAAPA
+289 GTPAPA
-295 QQATITVTKYL
+295 QKATITVTKYL
-306 DGKYNMMLK
+306 DGTYNMMLK
-315 NFTFGE
+315 NFSFGE

-348 TGQDAIITNGGDIA
+348 TEQDAIITNGEDIA
-362 EMLKGKIHLKMKGI
+362 KMLEGKVHLKMKGI

-383 ALITLEVFEQNI
+383 ALITLKVFGQNI

-400 GYESGTV
+400 GYESGTGT
-407 GIHGITTSTNSAK
+407 GIHNVTSTSTNTANS
-420 GAIYDLSGRQLKTMQ
+420 AIYDLSGRQLKTMQ
-435 KGINIVRGKDGKM
+435 KGINIVRGTDGKM

>member
-1 MKRFLLATMALAT
+1 MKRFLLATIALAT
-14 VMSVSAGDGTTKKP
+14 VMSVSAGDDTTKKP
-28 QIIGGDFEKWHT
+28 QIIGGNFEKWHT
-40 AKYDKYSSDEPDGWH
+40 ATYDKYSSQEPDGWH
-55 SFMSA
+55 SFMSGK
-60 HPTKNIYGNA
+60 PGNKTLGKA
-70 CKNTHTYISKEV
+70 CQNTHTYISDEK
-82 RPGSTGSNSVKL
+82 RLGSTGTHSVKL

-99 KVNAG
+99 TVLG
-104 ILEIEQP
+104 ISVP
-111 ANGTLTTGRLIAG
+111 ANGTITTGRLFAG
-124 SATANDPKNNSTSDP
+124 AAKANDPKNNSTSDP
-139 SSTEKDGAGNPFY
+139 TSTEKDGAGNPFY

-172 LKDKHKNY
+172 LSKENQKY

-205 VVAKAQNAKIESN
+205 VVAKAKNAQIESN
-218 DFKWQRISIPF
+218 GFTWQRISIPF
-229 DYESYKANNVEPHNI
+229 DYESYKANNVEPRNI
-244 LITFSTNAE
+244 LITISTNAE
-253 PGVASTDAQNP
+253 PGIASTDANNP
-264 DIMFIDDVELVYN
+264 DVMYIDDVELVYN
-277 DYYTDNLVISSN
+277 DYYTDDLVISAN
-289 GTAAPA
+289 GTPAPA
-295 QQATITVTKYL
+295 QKATITVTKYL
-306 DGKYNMMLK
+306 DGTYNMMLK
-315 NFTFGE
+315 NFSFGE

-348 TGQDAIITNGGDIA
+348 TEQDAIITNGEDIA
-362 EMLKGKIHLKMKGI
+362 EMLEGKVHLKMKGI

-383 ALITLEVFEQNI
+383 ALITLEVFGQNI

-407 GIHGITTSTNSAK
+407 GINGITTSTNSAN

-435 KGINIVRGKDGKM
+435 KGINIVRGKDGKI

>member
-60 HPTKNIYGNA
+60 HPTKDIYGNA

-99 KVNAG
+99 KVSVVKV
-104 ILEIEQP
+104 P

-124 SATANDPKNNSTSDP
+124 AVDANDPKNNSTSDP

-152 APLTARPDSI
+152 APLAARPDSI

-172 LKDKHKNY
+172 LKDKDKDY

-200 KTYNN
+200 KTYKN

-218 DFKWQRISIPF
+218 GFKWQRISIPF

-244 LITFSTNAE
+244 LITFSTNAK
-253 PGVASTDAQNP
+253 PGVASKDADNP
-264 DIMFIDDVELVYN
+264 DVMYIDDVELVYN
-277 DYYTDNLVISSN
+277 DYYTDNLVISCD
-289 GTAAPA
+289 GEVAPA
-295 QQATITVTKYL
+295 QQTTITVTKYL

-315 NFTFGE
+315 NFSFGE
-321 GDEALLIGDVTMSN
+321 GNEALLIGDVTMSN

-348 TGQDAIITNGGDIA
+348 TEQDAIITNGGEIA
-362 EMLKGKIHLKMKGI
+362 ELLEGKIHLKMKGI

>member
-1 MKRFLLATMALAT
+1 MKRFLLATIALAT
-14 VMSVSAGDGTTKKP
+14 VMSVSAGNDTKKP

-40 AKYDKYSSDEPDGWH
+40 AKYEELTSDEPDGWH

-60 HPTKNIYGNA
+60 HPTMDMFGNA
-70 CKNTHTYISKEV
+70 CRNTHTSISKEV

-99 KVNAG
+99 KVSVVKV
-104 ILEIEQP
+104 P

-124 SATANDPKNNSTSDP
+124 SSTASSTKNNSTSDP

-162 VAWVKFKQGT
+162 VAWIKFKQGT
-172 LKDKHKNY
+172 LKDKDKDY

-200 KTYNN
+200 KTYKN

-218 DFKWQRISIPF
+218 GFKWQRISIPF

-244 LITFSTNAE
+244 LITFSTNAK
-253 PGVASTDAQNP
+253 PGVASKDADNP
-264 DIMFIDDVELVYN
+264 DVMFIDDVELVYN
-277 DYYTDNLVISSN
+277 DYYTDDLVISCD
-289 GTAAPA
+289 GEVAPA
-295 QQATITVTKYL
+295 QQTTITVTKYL
-306 DGKYNMMLK
+306 DGTYNMMLK
-315 NFTFGE
+315 NFSFGE
-321 GDEALLIGDVTMSN
+321 GNEALLIGDVTMSN

-348 TGQDAIITNGGDIA
+348 TEQDAIITNGGEIA
-362 EMLKGKIHLKMKGI
+362 VMLGGKIHLKMKGI

-407 GIHGITTSTNSAK
+407 GINGITTSTTTAN

>member
-14 VMSVSAGDGTTKKP
+14 VMSVSAGNDTKKP

-40 AKYDKYSSDEPDGWH
+40 AKYEELTSDEPDGWH

-60 HPTKNIYGNA
+60 HPTMDMFGNA
-70 CKNTHTYISKEV
+70 CRNTHTSISKEV

-99 KVNAG
+99 KVSVFKV
-104 ILEIEQP
+104 P

-124 SATANDPKNNSTSDP
+124 AVDANDPKNNSTSDP
-139 SSTEKDGAGNPFY
+139 SSTDKDGAGNPFY
-152 APLTARPDSI
+152 APLAARPDSI

-172 LKDKHKNY
+172 LKDKDKDY

-200 KTYNN
+200 KTYKN

-218 DFKWQRISIPF
+218 GFKWQRISIPF

-244 LITFSTNAE
+244 LITFSTNAK
-253 PGVASTDAQNP
+253 PGVASKDADNP
-264 DIMFIDDVELVYN
+264 DVMYIDDVELVYN
-277 DYYTDNLVISSN
+277 DYYTDNLVISCD
-289 GTAAPA
+289 GEVAPA
-295 QQATITVTKYL
+295 QQTTITVTKYL
-306 DGKYNMMLK
+306 DGTYNMMLK
-315 NFTFGE
+315 NFSFGE
-321 GDEALLIGDVTMSN
+321 LLIGDVTMSN

-348 TGQDAIITNGGDIA
+348 IKQDAIISNGGDIA

-383 ALITLEVFEQNI
+383 ALITLEVFGQNI

-407 GIHGITTSTNSAK
+407 GINGITTSTTTAN